1 MKTDQLLPAVRPF
14 FEAFLTALDRSGLR
28 YSVLETLRSQ
38 AVQDAYYAQGR
49 QSPQE
54 TNRLRRLAGLISF
67 PIPDS
72 DTANYAII
80 TNVKHS
86 THQDGIA
93 ADIVPVLENGKIPWD
108 YGAYKELWATFG
120 RLGMGAGLEWGG
132 TWKEFLPCGLGWDPP
147 HYQRKIT

>member
-49 QSPQE
+49 EPPAE
-54 TNRLRRLAGLISF
+54 VNRLRKLAGLYAISA
-67 PIPDS
+67 DE
-72 DTANYAII
+72 AGRII
-80 TNVKHS
+80 TNAKHS

-93 ADIVPVLENGKIPWD
+93 ADIAPVLASGKIPWD
-108 YGAYKELWATFG
+108 YGAYKELWETFG
-120 RLGMGAGLEWGG
+120 RLGMEAGLEWGG
-132 TWKEFLPCGLGWDPP
+132 TWKPLLPCGLGWDPP
-147 HYQRKIT
+147 HYQLLEKENP